1 MKAKNLIFITLL
13 AVLALLISPA
23 VTAQGPQPSV
33 PSYPAQEPGRPEWAL
48 SRETKMDKPF
58 GPFHTPDGY
67 WFMPE
72 GARPP
77 LEAAGI
83 SPQATGGPDDFGY
96 AWSDEV
102 TFDWIDAKSLGTN
115 ANLFGGD
122 VYTGPVNIGFV
133 FPFYEN
139 SYSELYFSTKG
150 LVSFGQGTYSWN
162 NTSLPNPSPP
172 NNIIAVFWDDLGM
185 YQGNRSDAGIYIYQ
199 GGEAP
204 NRYLV
209 IEWYRADVYSGE
221 GSSGSQQA
229 DLTFE
234 VILHENGD
242 IVMQYLS
249 LSGSLQSATVGI
261 EDDVG
266 VTGLQYLYNSPGL
279 SNNKAVRFY
288 RPGSMARVK
297 VWPLYQGRFTRSGA
311 TETFQVSIRNS
322 GELGADTYDLA
333 ISSSW
338 TVGLYAADGFTPLTD
353 TDGDSTVDTGPVAQG
368 STRIITL
375 KVQTPNAA
383 NVGDNY
389 SAAVTVRSS
398 LNPTKSRTIALQTAV
413 PAPFAQ
419 VYQDDADG
427 AMSLYLVQPAA
438 QAVKKA
444 TSDWHWGYDAAV
456 AETPDSNFVYVW
468 SKGRCL
474 DNNCDVSVGEIEYA
488 LLDRYGQTVRPVSKL
503 TTHSGAAVNTY
514 DSRPAVAVAPSG
526 RIGVLWSRNLRDDT
540 GRSNDNIYFAI
551 LDALGNRVYGPANL
565 TNNSA
570 WGAWDDLNVPR
581 FYSPRVAATDDNRFV
596 LAWER
601 RYYGPPTGSCTSY
614 CSVDD
619 LFYTVRD
626 TAGGEVKPVT
636 QFTNDTPGWDRSY
649 DQPTLAR
656 LSGGQVVM
664 AWSQIESNSSNIAY
678 AVLNSGGNVVK
689 SPATINMSGWGV
701 DAVQLSTGRILLAWF
716 VWTNSAPQ
724 IAFAVLDTNYNVVAG
739 PTTLSNPAAPTGDAN
754 VSVAA
759 DAAGHAILTWM
770 DYGWSSRRNLYYAL
784 VDSNGNV
791 LTPPMIFR
799 TSQAYSPYIDTSYEG
814 YGNTS
819 YNWTPASSVDGFAV
833 FDASLFGGPLG
844 GNAAVGVRYA
854 NHGAT
859 IASNIVLTA
868 TLDSNLAYVSDT
880 SGAAP
885 TVSGNDVVW
894 NLPGLDFLEGR
905 NFTLYVQVPSGA
917 DYGTRYPI
925 TLTLTSAGLEA
936 NPSDNVANAE
946 VMVARQV
953 FLPTVSHNNP

>member
-1 MKAKNLIFITLL
+1 MKAKSLIVITLL
-13 AVLALLISPA
+13 AVLALTLSGSA
-23 VTAQGPQPSV
+23 TAQELQPPV
-33 PSYPAQEPGRPEWAL
+33 PSYPTREPDLPEGVPPWEPEFGKPL
-48 SRETKMDKPF
+48 GPSR
-58 GPFHTPDGY
+58 TPDGY
-67 WFMPE
+67 WGMTE

-77 LEAAGI
+77 LETAGI
-83 SPQATGGPDDFGY
+83 SPQATGGPDDYGY
-96 AWSDEV
+96 TWSDEV
-102 TFDWIDAKSLGTN
+102 PFNWIDAGNGIETGIDSSTN
-115 ANLFGGD
+115 H
-122 VYTGPVNIGFV
+122 VGPIDIGFA
-133 FPFYEN
+133 FKFYEN
-139 SYSELYFSTKG
+139 TYTQLYISR
-150 LVSFGQGTYSWN
+150 FGFVTFDNEGFYVRQSQI
-162 NTSLPNPSPP
+162 PSPRPP
-172 NNIIAVFWDDLGM
+172 NNVIAPYWVPIDDINGYVRYL
-185 YQGNRSDAGIYIYQ
+185 N

-204 NRYLV
+204 NRWFAV
-209 IEWYRADVYSGE
+209 EWNRADAGQGNEY
-221 GSSGSQQA
+221 
-229 DLTFE
+229 TFE
-234 VILHENGD
+234 VILYESGD
-242 IVMQYLS
+242 IVFQYGTMTYGNEGRS
-249 LSGSLQSATVGI
+249 CEDTGI
-261 EDDVG
+261 EDS
-266 VTGLQYLYNSPGL
+266 TGLDGFSITGFCRSVG
-279 SNNKAVRFY
+279 SNHAVRIY
-288 RPGSMARVK
+288 RPPLSARVSAR
-297 VWPLYQGRFTRSGA
+297 PASQGRFTRAGA
-311 TETFQVSIRNS
+311 TEAFQVTVRNT

-333 ISSSW
+333 VSSFW

-353 TDGDSTVDTGPVAQG
+353 TDGNGTVDTGPVAQG
-368 STRIITL
+368 STKIVTL

-383 NVGDNY
+383 NVGDDH

-398 LNPTKSRTIALQTAV
+398 LNPFQSKTVTLQTAV

-419 VYQDDADG
+419 VYQDETDG
-427 AMSLYLVQPAA
+427 AMSIYLVQPAA

-444 TSDWHWGYDAAV
+444 TSDQHWGYDAAV
-456 AETPDSNFVYVW
+456 AETPDGNFVYVW

-474 DNNCDVSVGEIEYA
+474 DNNCDVYGREIEYA

-551 LDALGNRVYGPANL
+551 LDASGNRVYGPVNL

-570 WGAWDDLNVPR
+570 WGAWDELNVPR
-581 FYSPRVAATDDNRFV
+581 FYSPRIAATDDNRFV

-619 LFYTVRD
+619 LFYTVRG

-664 AWSQIESNSSNIAY
+664 AWSQTESNSSNIAY

-689 SPATINMSGWGV
+689 APATINMSGWGV

-716 VWTNSAPQ
+716 VWTDSAPQ

-770 DYGWSSRRNLYYAL
+770 DYDWSSRRNLYYAL

-833 FDASLFGGPLG
+833 FDASLFGGPPG

-880 SGAAP
+880 SGAVP

-936 NPSDNVANAE
+936 NPSDNVASAE

>member
-1 MKAKNLIFITLL
+1 MKAKSLIVITLL
-13 AVLALLISPA
+13 AVLALTLSGSA
-23 VTAQGPQPSV
+23 TAQELQPPV
-33 PSYPAQEPGRPEWAL
+33 PSYPTREPDLPEGVPPWEPEFGKPL
-48 SRETKMDKPF
+48 GPSR
-58 GPFHTPDGY
+58 TPDGY
-67 WFMPE
+67 WAMTG

-77 LEAAGI
+77 LKAAAT
-83 SPQATGGPDDFGY
+83 SPQDAGGPDDFGY
-96 AWSDEV
+96 VWSDSSIFSWV
-102 TFDWIDAKSLGTN
+102 DATGGTDSGL
-115 ANLFGGD
+115 AGD
-122 VYTGPVNIGFV
+122 DEWTGPIDIGFD
-133 FPFYEN
+133 FRFYEN
-139 SYSELYFSTKG
+139 TYAQLYFSTNG
-150 LVSFGQGTYSWN
+150 LVTFGEGTYHYSN
-162 NTSLPNPSPP
+162 VEVPNPAPP
-172 NNIIAVFWDDLGM
+172 NNFIAPFWDDLTV
-185 YQGNRSDAGIYIYQ
+185 GNPYNSGKVYYLR
-199 GGEAP
+199 GGTAP
-204 NRYLV
+204 NRYFV
-209 IEWYRADVYSGE
+209 VEWHNVTRCC
-221 GSSGSQQA
+221 SQGA
-229 DLTFE
+229 TDYKTFE
-234 VILHENGD
+234 VILHESGD

-249 LSGSLQSATVGI
+249 LSGYLQSATVGI

-266 VTGLQYLYNSPGL
+266 ITGLQYLYDSPGL

-311 TETFQVSIRNS
+311 TETFQVSIRNL

-333 ISSSW
+333 VSSSW

-526 RIGVLWSRNLRDDT
+526 RIGVLWSRNLWDDT

-833 FDASLFGGPLG
+833 FDASLFGGPPG